1 MLKNG
6 PLSKAVHLWRE
17 FVPADISDEAY
28 DQLLLDSLAFLKA
41 NFEA

>member
-1 MLKNG
+1 MLKYG
-6 PLSKAVHLWRE
+6 PLSKAVQLWRE
-17 FVPADISDEAY
+17 FGPADISDEAY